1 MNDDEISSPA
11 LDVEGHDAS
20 EDVRPQR
27 THAELADL
35 VETLLVHVKAHQAY
49 IEVLHQKVAALE
61 AVEEEATSHL
71 PPWLTFPPPPAGED
85 KGNRGESPLF
95 TIAHFVQYYNDV
107 YVGKPGTRAVA
118 IPDCWLDHPG
128 LLAELATLTYTWRAA
143 HIGNKAT
150 VRDAQYWHDR
160 WRVGFAERLAT
171 EWTHQHCLS
180 DGHKQAGAG
189 PRVDRYTEEHRL
201 TSAAAASE
209 PLRAEPSEAEAATS
223 T

>member
-118 IPDCWLDHPG
+118 IPDCWPNSPPSPTPG
-128 LLAELATLTYTWRAA
+128 EQPTSATKPPSETPST
-143 HIGNKAT
+143 GT
-150 VRDAQYWHDR
+150 
-160 WRVGFAERLAT
+160 T
-171 EWTHQHCLS
+171 
-180 DGHKQAGAG
+180 AGA
-189 PRVDRYTEEHRL
+189 
-201 TSAAAASE
+201 SASPNAS
-209 PLRAEPSEAEAATS
+209 PPSGHTS
-223 T
+223 TASATATNKLERALESIGTQRNIGSPAPPRRLSPCAPSRRRQRPRPQPR